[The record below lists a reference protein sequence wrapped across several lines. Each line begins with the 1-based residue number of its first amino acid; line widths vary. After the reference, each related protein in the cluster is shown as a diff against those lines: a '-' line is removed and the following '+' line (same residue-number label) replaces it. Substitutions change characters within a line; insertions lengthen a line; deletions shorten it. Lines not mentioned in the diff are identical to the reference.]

1 MSGALHPVK
10 LLRVANLADRWSVS
24 KQSIHNLIR
33 SGRLPSIQIGSAKR
47 IHPDAVTAYERENLT
62 WHAPEAQTHP
72 TASQNGTGVSMS
84 SGGTERQRDVFH
96 SARQIARKQNAN

>member
-10 LLRVANLADRWSVS
+10 LLRVANLADRWNVS

-96 SARQIARKQNAN
+96 SARQIARKQSAN